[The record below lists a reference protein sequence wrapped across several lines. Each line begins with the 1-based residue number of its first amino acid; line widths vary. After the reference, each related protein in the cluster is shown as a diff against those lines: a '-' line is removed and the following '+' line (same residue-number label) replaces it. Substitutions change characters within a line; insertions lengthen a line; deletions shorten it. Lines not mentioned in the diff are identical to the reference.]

1 MADAA
6 RLLRVD
12 AHDDG
17 INRWEMQRF
26 TPSGALTDLVGGYT
40 DYAERTAGFTT
51 RRELPHGEGVLI
63 INLGEP
69 IEITAG
75 NGELIRLGTGRAF
88 VAGFHLRP
96 ALSWSSGEQRG
107 IQIEISLAALRR
119 LIGVPMSELVD
130 RTIPLEA
137 LLGAA
142 ATDLGGWLAGVR
154 DCRERIALLEAELL
168 ARFVARPELA
178 PSQMAA
184 LQLLKQPGGDIM
196 DIARRIGWS
205 RKHLSDRVRDVVG
218 VGPRSYRRVL
228 RFDRA
233 VKLIRNGADTEG
245 WAGLAA
251 EAGYCDQSHMIREF
265 NELAGMTPA
274 ALVRQQVPG
283 DGGFVEA

>member
-1 MADAA
+1 MAA

-12 AHDDG
+12 AHNDG
-17 INRWEMQRF
+17 INSWEMQRF
-26 TPSGALTDLVGGYT
+26 APSGALTGLVGGYT
-40 DYAERTAGFTT
+40 DYVERTAGFTT

-63 INLGEP
+63 VNLREP

-75 NGELIRLGTGRAF
+75 NGELIQLGTGRAF

-142 ATDLGGWLAGVR
+142 ATDLGERLAGTLE
-154 DCRERIALLEAELL
+154 CRERIALLEAELL

-205 RKHLSDRVRDVVG
+205 RKHLTDRVRDVVG

-251 EAGYCDQSHMIREF
+251 ESGYCDQSHMIREF
-265 NELAGMTPA
+265 NELAGMTPV

-283 DGGFVEA
+283 DGGFAEA

>member
-1 MADAA
+1 MAA

-17 INRWEMQRF
+17 INSWEMQRF
-26 TPSGALTDLVGGYT
+26 APSGALTGLVGGYT

-63 INLGEP
+63 INLREP

-75 NGELIRLGTGRAF
+75 NGELIQLGTGRAF

-119 LIGVPMSELVD
+119 LVGVPMSELVD

-142 ATDLGGWLAGVR
+142 ATNLGERLAGTLE
-154 DCRERIALLEAELL
+154 CRERIALLEAELF
-168 ARFVARPELA
+168 ARFVELPELA

-184 LQLLKQPGGDIM
+184 LQLLKQPGGDIL

-283 DGGFVEA
+283 DGGFAEA